1 MQGMASLG
9 RGLAKSHWQGLAKCI
24 RHLRNFRYVND
35 VKQDL
40 TRTIRVFVWLEAEIL
55 HLLPLITA
63 DPHRRVGGGESLRH
77 PSCKLGWLLVNALE
91 VAERSAD
98 LLRVDEVNIRTMV
111 LLVRLRVGEW
121 PNKPDRVLA
130 KC

>member
-1 MQGMASLG
+1 MASLG
-9 RGLAKSHWQGLAKCI
+9 RGLAKSRWRDLAKCI
-24 RHLRNFRYVND
+24 QHLLKFRYVNNA
-35 VKQDL
+35 KQKS
-40 TRTIRVFVWLEAEIL
+40 TRTIRVFIWFEAEIL
-55 HLLPLITA
+55 HLLPFVTA
-63 DPHRRVGGGESLRH
+63 DPHGRVGCGESLCH
-77 PSCKLGWLLVNALE
+77 PSRKLGWLLVNTLE